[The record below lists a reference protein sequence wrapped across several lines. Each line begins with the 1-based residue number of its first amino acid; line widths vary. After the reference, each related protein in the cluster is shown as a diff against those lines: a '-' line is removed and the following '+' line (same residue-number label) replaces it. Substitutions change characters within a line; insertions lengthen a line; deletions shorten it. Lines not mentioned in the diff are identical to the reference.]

1 MTSSLLSIGKS
12 GLLAAQTGLSTT
24 GHNITNANVPGYSRQ
39 VVIQAAAPPQNLG
52 VGFVGT
58 GTEVAQVKRYY
69 DNFLAAQ
76 VRSAQSTTSSLD
88 AFTSQITQIDNVLAD
103 PTAGLSPALQDFFAG
118 VQDVSSNPAS
128 VASRQ
133 ALLSGASSLAAR
145 FQSLAGRLT
154 EIGDGVNSQIVSN
167 VDVINSYARQIAQVN
182 DAITGLVNGEND
194 QPNDLLDQRDQM
206 VNELNKYVKATVSYN
221 DNHTVTLS
229 IGSGQPLVVG
239 KQFFQLAATPS
250 KTDPSRIEVGYVTGT
265 RVTELPEN
273 ALTGGQLG
281 GLLEFRSGSLDR
293 IQGSLGRVAIGL
305 ATSFNAQHRLGQDL
319 SGAPGGDFFSVAPAV
334 VSADVH
340 NNITSTTQVSA
351 VATDPTKL
359 TDSNYSL
366 KYDGSNFIV
375 TRQSDGFATT
385 IAPYP
390 QTVPQVIDG
399 VAYTI
404 SGSAAQDDN
413 FLVRPTFNGAAGLNL
428 LLTDRAKIA
437 AAAPISTAALA
448 SNTGTAKISPGSVDQ
463 NYLTPGNALG
473 AALTL
478 TYDKASNSLSG
489 FPAAQAV
496 TVTAGGVA
504 TVYPAGSATI
514 PYTADAGISFG
525 GVNLTLSGV
534 PGDQDKF
541 TVGPNIS
548 GVGDSRNMT
557 LLGKLQT
564 ANILDGGQA
573 TFQGSYAELVSFVG
587 NKTREAQINGLAS
600 TALLAQTETAQQSLS
615 GVNLDEEA
623 ANLLQYQKAY
633 QACGKVMQV
642 ASEMFDTLLSIGH

>member
-12 GLLAAQTGLSTT
+12 GLLAAQTGLATT
-24 GHNITNANVPGYSRQ
+24 GHNITNVNVPGYSRQ
-39 VVIQAAAPPQNLG
+39 VVIQAAAPPQDNG
-52 VGFVGT
+52 GNFVGS
-58 GTEVAQVKRYY
+58 GTEVAQIKRYY

-76 VRSAQSTTSSLD
+76 VRAAQSTTSSLD

-118 VQDVSSNPAS
+118 VQDVSSNPSS

-133 ALLSGASSLAAR
+133 ALLSSSGSLAAR

-154 EIGDGVNSQIVSN
+154 EIGDGVNSQITSN

-182 DAITGLVNGEND
+182 DAITGLVNGDND

-206 VNELNKYVKATVSYN
+206 INELNKYVKATVTYS
-221 DNHTVTLS
+221 DNHTVTVS

-239 KQFFQLAATPS
+239 KQFFQLAAAPS
-250 KTDPSRIEVGYVTGT
+250 KTDPSRIEIGYVTGT

-273 ALTGGQLG
+273 ALSGGQLG

-293 IQGSLGRVAIGL
+293 IQNSLGRVAIGL
-305 ATSFNAQHRLGQDL
+305 ATSFNAQHKLGQDL
-319 SGAPGGDFFSVAPAV
+319 TGAPGGDFFSIAPAV

-340 NNITSTTQVSA
+340 NNSTSTTLVSA
-351 VATDPTKL
+351 IASDPTKL

-375 TRQSDGFATT
+375 TRLSDGFPTT

-390 QTVPQVIDG
+390 QTVPQTIDG
-399 VAYTI
+399 VDYTI
-404 SGSAAQDDN
+404 SGSAAQGDN
-413 FLVRPTFNGAAGLNL
+413 FLVQPTRNGAAGLNV

-437 AAAPISTAALA
+437 AAAPISTATVA
-448 SNTGTAKISPGSVDQ
+448 SNAGTGKISAGSVDQ
-463 NYLTPGNALG
+463 AYLGNAL
-473 AALTL
+473 AAPLTL
-478 TYDKASNSLSG
+478 TYDKATNSLSG
-489 FPAAQAV
+489 FPATQAV
-496 TVTAGGVA
+496 TVTTGGVP
-504 TVYPAGSATI
+504 TVYAAGSAV
-514 PYTADAGISFG
+514 PYTADASISFG
-525 GVNLTLSGV
+525 GINVTLSGV
-534 PGDQDKF
+534 PGNQDKF
-541 TVGPNIS
+541 TVGPNTS
-548 GVGDSRNMT
+548 GIGDSRNMA
-557 LLGKLQT
+557 LIGKLQT

-573 TFQGSYAELVSFVG
+573 TFQGSYAEIVSFVG
-587 NKTREAQINGLAS
+587 NKTREAQINGQAS

-642 ASEMFDTLLSIGH
+642 ASELFDTLLSIGH

>member
-39 VVIQAAAPPQNLG
+39 VVIQAAAPPQDIGGNFIG
-52 VGFVGT
+52 S
-58 GTEVAQVKRYY
+58 GTEVAQIKRYY
-69 DNFLAAQ
+69 DNFLATQ
-76 VRSAQSTTSSLD
+76 VRAAQSTTSSLD

-118 VQDVSSNPAS
+118 VQDVSSNPSS

-133 ALLSGASSLAAR
+133 ALLSSSNSMAAR

-154 EIGDGVNSQIVSN
+154 EIGDGVNSQITSN

-182 DAITGLVNGEND
+182 DAITGLVNGDND

-206 VNELNKYVKATVSYN
+206 INDLNKYVKATVTYS
-221 DNHTVTLS
+221 DNHTVTVS

-250 KTDPSRIEVGYVTGT
+250 QTDPSRIEVGYVTGA

-273 ALTGGQLG
+273 ALSGGQLG
-281 GLLEFRSGSLDR
+281 GLLGFRSGSLDH
-293 IQGSLGRVAIGL
+293 IQNALGRVAIGL
-305 ATSFNAQHRLGQDL
+305 AGSFNAQHKLGQDL
-319 SGAPGGDFFSVAPAV
+319 AGAPGGDFFSIAPAV

-340 NNITSTTQVSA
+340 NNPTSTTQVSA
-351 VATDPTKL
+351 VASDPTRL

-375 TRQSDGFATT
+375 TRLSDGFPTT

-390 QTVPQVIDG
+390 QTVPQTIDG
-399 VAYTI
+399 VDYTI
-404 SGSAAQDDN
+404 SGSAAQGDN
-413 FLVRPTFNGAAGLNL
+413 FLVQPTINGAAGLNV

-437 AAAPISTAALA
+437 AAAPISTATVA
-448 SNTGTAKISPGSVDQ
+448 SNTGTGKISAGSVDKA
-463 NYLTPGNALG
+463 YLGNAL
-473 AALTL
+473 AAPLTL
-478 TYDKASNSLSG
+478 TYDKATNSLSG
-489 FPAAQAV
+489 FPATQAV
-496 TVTAGGVA
+496 TVTVGGVP
-504 TVYPAGSATI
+504 TVYAAGSAV

-525 GVNLTLSGV
+525 GINVTLSGV
-534 PGDQDKF
+534 PGNQDKF
-541 TVGPNIS
+541 TVGPNTS
-548 GVGDSRNMT
+548 GVGDSRNMA
-557 LLGKLQT
+557 LIGKLQT

-573 TFQGSYAELVSFVG
+573 TFQGAYAEIVSFVG
-587 NKTREAQINGLAS
+587 NKTREAQINGEAS

-642 ASEMFDTLLSIGH
+642 ASELFDTLLSIGH